1 MIERIKKYLR
11 DIRLEWSKVSKPERK
26 DVQGNTLVVIVACMI
41 IGVFLWLV
49 DGNTEFPEWIS
60 IHGIILLLGILVGA
74 PLILKRFR
82 PQWKIAIPIAAI
94 PAVIVAVSYFVFKE
108 DSIAGFGLALLRSW
122 FVRAG

>member
-1 MIERIKKYLR
+1 M
-11 DIRLEWSKVSKPERK
+11 SKPERK
-26 DVQGNTLVVIVACMI
+26 DVQGNTLVVIVACLI

-60 IHGIILLLGILVGA
+60 IHGIILLLGILVGV
-74 PLILKRFR
+74 PLVLKRFM
-82 PQWKIAIPIAAI
+82 PQWKISVPIAAI
-94 PAVIVAVSYFVFKE
+94 PAVIVAVSYLVFKE